1 MGTCTSPLKS
11 KLRRKPSLCPSRY
24 KFREISQTILRL
36 LARLKDLLTDKTT
49 KDEDKGASYDETLCL
64 FFMYYSYGFPKHV
77 FGGALTK
84 GICLV
89 SK

>member
-1 MGTCTSPLKS
+1 MGTCASPLKS

-49 KDEDKGASYDETLCL
+49 KDEDKGAS
-64 FFMYYSYGFPKHV
+64 
-77 FGGALTK
+77 
-84 GICLV
+84 
-89 SK
+89 